1 MKPKLLSLL
10 VVFLCVLGSLMIF
23 RGVSP
28 NVTDESAESVR
39 NEVPK
44 AIHRDVG
51 EALQRS
57 ERMSTKSVKDDAT
70 RQWPQWRGPLGT
82 GVAPHADPPVEWS
95 EDKNI
100 RWKVPLPGKGHSTP
114 IVWGA
119 RIFVTAAV
127 PVGDSSPPPAG
138 QRPGAHDNVMA
149 VSRQQFIV
157 LAIDR
162 SDGRI
167 VWRKTVRESTPHEGG
182 HHTGSYASASPVTD
196 GERIYVFFGSQGLF
210 CLDWSGNLVWEKD
223 LGDMHTKHGH
233 GEGSSPALYGD
244 TLIVNWDH
252 EGASFVVALDKK
264 SGTQLWRQ
272 DRDEVSSWSTP
283 IVAEHQGRAQ
293 VIISATKRI
302 RGYDLT
308 TGDVIWECGGL
319 SHNVVASPVAADGMV
334 YAGSS
339 YEKRVMLAIR
349 LNGAKGDITGTD
361 KVAWMLNRYTP
372 YVPSP
377 LLYENHLYF
386 LRHYQ
391 GILTCLNGKTGKA
404 LYGRVRLPGIRN
416 VYASPVAAA
425 GRVYI
430 TSQSG
435 VTVVLRHGRSPQILA
450 VNQLDDG
457 FSASAA
463 LVEDEL
469 FLRGE
474 RYLYCLKKG

>member
-1 MKPKLLSLL
+1 
-10 VVFLCVLGSLMIF
+10 MIF
-23 RGVSP
+23 RGVSSDAA
-28 NVTDESAESVR
+28 DESAESVR
-39 NEVPK
+39 DEVPK
-44 AIHRDVG
+44 PIPRDVS

-57 ERMSTKSVKDDAT
+57 ERISTKSVKDDAA
-70 RQWPQWRGPLGT
+70 RHWPQWRGPLGT

-119 RIFVTAAV
+119 RIFVTAAI
-127 PVGDSSPPPAG
+127 PVGDSSSPPTG
-138 QRPGAHDNVMA
+138 RRPGAHDNRTA
-149 VSRQQFIV
+149 VSRQQFVV

-162 SDGRI
+162 GDGRI
-167 VWRKTVRESTPHEGG
+167 IWQKVVRQSTPHEGG
-182 HHTGSYASASPVTD
+182 HYTGSYASASPVTD
-196 GERIYVFFGSQGLF
+196 GERVYAFFGSQGLY
-210 CLDWSGNLVWEKD
+210 CLDWNGNIVWKKD
-223 LGDMHTKHGH
+223 FGDMHTKHGH
-233 GEGSSPALYGD
+233 GEGSSPAVYGD
-244 TLIVNWDH
+244 TLVVNWDH
-252 EGASFVVALDKK
+252 EGPSFVVALDKRT
-264 SGTQLWRQ
+264 GTQLWRR
-272 DRDEVSSWSTP
+272 DRDEDSSWSTP
-283 IVAEHQGRAQ
+283 IVVEHEGKPQ

-302 RGYDLT
+302 RSYDLV
-308 TGDVIWECGGL
+308 TGGEIWECGGL
-319 SHNVVASPVAADGMV
+319 SQNVVASPVAADGMV

-377 LLYENHLYF
+377 LIYENHLYF

-391 GILTCLNGKTGKA
+391 GILTCLNGKTGRA
-404 LYGRVRLPGIRN
+404 LYARVRLLGIRN

-435 VTVVLRHGRSPQILA
+435 VTVVLRHGVSPQVLG
-450 VNQLDDG
+450 VNQLDDD
-457 FSASAA
+457 FNASAA
-463 LVEDEL
+463 LAGDEL

>member
-1 MKPKLLSLL
+1 MKPKLLWFL
-10 VVFLCVLGSLMIF
+10 VVFLCVLASFMIF
-23 RGVSP
+23 RGVSED
-28 NVTDESAESVR
+28 VTDESVESIDD
-39 NEVPK
+39 EVPK
-44 AIHRDVG
+44 TIPGDVSQ
-51 EALQRS
+51 ALQRS
-57 ERMSTKSVKDDAT
+57 ERIPTKSVKDDAA
-70 RQWPQWRGPLGT
+70 RHWPQWRGPLGT
-82 GVAPHADPPVEWS
+82 GVAPYADPPVEWS
-95 EDKNI
+95 EDKNV
-100 RWKVPLPGKGHSTP
+100 RWKVPLPGKGNSTP
-114 IVWGA
+114 IVWGG
-119 RIFVTAAV
+119 RVFVTAAV
-127 PVGDSSPPPAG
+127 PVGDPSPPPA
-138 QRPGAHDNVMA
+138 QRPGAHDNVTA
-149 VSRQQFIV
+149 IRRHRFVV
-157 LAIDR
+157 LAINR
-162 SDGRI
+162 KDGRI
-167 VWRKTVRESTPHEGG
+167 IWEKAAGEAAPHEGG

-196 GERIYVFFGSQGLF
+196 GERVYAFFGSQGLY
-210 CLDWSGNLVWEKD
+210 CLDWNGNIVWKKD
-223 LGDMHTKHGH
+223 FGDMRTKHGH
-233 GEGSSPALYGD
+233 GEGSSPAVYGD
-244 TLIVNWDH
+244 TLVVNWDH
-252 EGASFVVALDKK
+252 EGPSFVVALDKK
-264 SGTQLWRQ
+264 TGTQLWRR
-272 DRDEVSSWSTP
+272 DRDEGSSWSTP
-283 IVAEHQGRAQ
+283 IVVEHEEKPQ

-319 SHNVVASPVAADGMV
+319 SHNVVASPVADDGMV

-349 LNGAKGDITGTD
+349 LSGAKGDITGTD
-361 KVAWMLNRYTP
+361 RVAWMLNRYTP

-386 LRHYQ
+386 LKHYQ

-435 VTVVLRHGRSPQILA
+435 VTVVLRHGGSPQVLA

-457 FSASAA
+457 FNASAA